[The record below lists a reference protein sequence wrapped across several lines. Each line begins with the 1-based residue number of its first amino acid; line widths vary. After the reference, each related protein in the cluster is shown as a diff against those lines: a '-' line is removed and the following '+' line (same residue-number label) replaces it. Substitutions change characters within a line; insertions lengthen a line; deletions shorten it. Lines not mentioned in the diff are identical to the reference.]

1 MAENPNVRVGVGVF
15 IFKDGKF
22 AMLQRKGSHG
32 AGSWSVPGG
41 HLEYGESFEQT
52 AQREVE
58 EETGMSIKDIRF
70 GAVTN
75 DYFEAENKHY
85 VTIWVLSTWESGEL
99 RIMEPEK
106 CTAATWENFDTL
118 PSPLFLPW
126 EQLLKSEFFDS
137 VKIALKNS
145 S

>member
-15 IFKDGKF
+15 IVKDGKF
-22 AMLQRKGSHG
+22 AMLQRKGAHG

-41 HLEYGESFEQT
+41 HLEYGESFEET
-52 AQREVE
+52 ARREVE

-85 VTIWVLSTWESGEL
+85 VTVWMLSNWESGEL
-99 RIMEPEK
+99 QMMEPEK
-106 CTAATWENFDTL
+106 CTAIAWRDFDTL
-118 PSPLFLPW
+118 PAPLFLPW
-126 EQLLKSEFFDS
+126 KQLQESEFFDS
-137 VKIALKNS
+137 VKAVLKTN
-145 S
+145 